1 MSKLVND
8 LSKKKLK
15 IPKQMNKLKDYISES
30 SNRSLGNSKE
40 QFLFNSI
47 PIYINPE
54 LFFLDDKSNIKQVID
69 IVQKNIPFYLVSGVD
84 VIYVGDFQEFQEKR
98 FNAAYQD
105 GAIYVINVQDNAKDM
120 ADDIVHEIAHSVEEK
135 HAEHIYGDGRLQNE
149 FLGKRER
156 LYQIL
161 KANNE
166 HSQEYKNLF
175 HTLEYNDKFD
185 DYLVNQIGYKKLR
198 SYIEGLFYSPY
209 ATTSIR
215 EYFARGF
222 EAYFL
227 FKDHK
232 YLANTSPVLYNKLET
247 LADME

>member
-1 MSKLVND
+1 MSN
-8 LSKKKLK
+8 
-15 IPKQMNKLKDYISES
+15 LKDYISES
-30 SNRSLGNSKE
+30 SIRSKNKSKE
-40 QFLFNSI
+40 HFLFNTI
-47 PIYINPE
+47 PLYINPDI
-54 LFFLDDKSNIKQVID
+54 FFLDGNSNIKQVLD
-69 IVQKNIPFYLVSGVD
+69 IVQRSVPAHLASGVD

-98 FNAAYQD
+98 FNAAYED

-120 ADDIVHEIAHSVEEK
+120 ADDIVHEIAHSLEEVFSN
-135 HAEHIYGDGRLQNE
+135 EIYGEGNLQRE

-166 HSQEYKNLF
+166 NPQEYKNLF
-175 HTLEYNDKFD
+175 HSLDYDEKLD
-185 DYLVNQIGYKKLR
+185 DYFVNQLGYKKLR
-198 SYIEGLFYSPY
+198 NYINGLFYSPY
-209 ATTSIR
+209 AATSIR

-232 YLANTSPVLYNKLET
+232 YLANTSPILYNKIET

>member
-1 MSKLVND
+1 MSN
-8 LSKKKLK
+8 
-15 IPKQMNKLKDYISES
+15 LKDYINES
-30 SNRSLGNSKE
+30 SSRSRNNSKE
-40 QFLFNSI
+40 QFLYGTI
-47 PIYINPE
+47 PVYINPD
-54 LFFLDDKSNIKQVID
+54 LFFLDGHSNIRQVLD
-69 IVQKNIPFYLVSGVD
+69 MVQKSVPYQLASGVD

-120 ADDIVHEIAHSVEEK
+120 ADDIVHEIAHSVEERLS
-135 HAEHIYGDGRLQNE
+135 HHIYGDGRLQNE

-166 HSQEYKNLF
+166 DPASLKDNFYELDYDAKL
-175 HTLEYNDKFD
+175 D
-185 DYLVNQIGYKKLR
+185 DYFVNQVGYKKLAN
-198 SYIEGLFYSPY
+198 YINGLFYSPY
-209 ATTSIR
+209 AATSVR

-222 EAYFL
+222 EVYFL

-232 YLANTSPVLYNKLET
+232 YF
-247 LADME
+247 

>member
-1 MSKLVND
+1 MSN
-8 LSKKKLK
+8 LK
-15 IPKQMNKLKDYISES
+15 NYISES
-30 SNRSLGNSKE
+30 SNRSKNNSKE
-40 QFLFNSI
+40 QFLFGTI
-47 PIYINPE
+47 PVYINPE
-54 LFFLDDKSNIKQVID
+54 LFFLDGHSNIKQVID
-69 IVQKNIPFYLVSGVD
+69 MVQKNVPSHLASSVD
-84 VIYVGDFQEFQEKR
+84 VVYVGDFEEFEKKR

-135 HAEHIYGDGRLQNE
+135 YANHVYGDGRLQNE
-149 FLGKRER
+149 FLGKRKR

-166 HSQEYKNLF
+166 NSQEYKSLF
-175 HTLEYNDKFD
+175 YDLDYDAKFD
-185 DYLVNQIGYKKLR
+185 DYLVNQVGYKKLAN
-198 SYIEGLFYSPY
+198 YINGLFYSPY
-209 ATTSIR
+209 AVTSVR

-227 FKDHK
+227 FKDQK
-232 YLANTSPVLYNKLET
+232 YLANTSPVLYNKIET

>member
-1 MSKLVND
+1 MSN
-8 LSKKKLK
+8 
-15 IPKQMNKLKDYISES
+15 LKDYINES
-30 SNRSLGNSKE
+30 SSRSKNNSKE
-40 QFLFNSI
+40 YFLFNSI
-47 PIYINPE
+47 PVYINPD
-54 LFFLDDKSNIKQVID
+54 LFFLDGSSNIKQVID
-69 IVQKNIPFYLVSGVD
+69 MVQKSVPPYLVSGID
-84 VIYVGDFQEFQEKR
+84 VIYVGDFEEFEKKR

-120 ADDIVHEIAHSVEEK
+120 ADDIVHEIAHSVEER
-135 HAEHIYGDGRLQNE
+135 HSNHIYGDGRLQRE

-166 HSQEYKNLF
+166 NSQEYKNLF
-175 HTLEYNDKFD
+175 HDLDYDAKFD
-185 DYLVNQIGYKKLR
+185 DYLVNQVGYKKLGN
-198 SYIEGLFYSPY
+198 YINGLFYSPY
-209 ATTSIR
+209 AVTSVR

-247 LADME
+247 LANME

>member
-1 MSKLVND
+1 MSN
-8 LSKKKLK
+8 LK
-15 IPKQMNKLKDYISES
+15 NYINES
-30 SNRSLGNSKE
+30 LNRSKNESKE
-40 QFLFNSI
+40 QFLFDTI
-47 PIYINPE
+47 PVYINPE
-54 LFFLDDKSNIKQVID
+54 LFFLDGHSNITQVIKM
-69 IVQKNIPFYLVSGVD
+69 VEKNVPPHLASEVD
-84 VIYVGDFQEFQEKR
+84 VIYVGDFEEFEQKR

-120 ADDIVHEIAHSVEEK
+120 ADDIIHEIAHAVEEK
-135 HAEHIYGDGRLQNE
+135 HADYIYGDGRLQNE
-149 FLGKRER
+149 FLGKRDR

-161 KANNE
+161 KANDEN
-166 HSQEYKNLF
+166 SQEYKNLF
-175 HTLEYNDKFD
+175 HTLEYNENLDN
-185 DYLVNQIGYKKLR
+185 YLVNQVGYKKLR

-209 ATTSIR
+209 AATSIR

>member
-1 MSKLVND
+1 MSN
-8 LSKKKLK
+8 LK
-15 IPKQMNKLKDYISES
+15 NYINES
-30 SNRSLGNSKE
+30 SSRSKNNSKE
-40 QFLFNSI
+40 QFLFNTV

-54 LFFLDDKSNIKQVID
+54 LFFLDGHSTIKQVID
-69 IVQKNIPFYLVSGVD
+69 KVEKSVPYHLISGVD
-84 VIYVGDFQEFQEKR
+84 VVYVGDFQEFQDR
-98 FNAAYQD
+98 RYNAAYED
-105 GAIYVINVQDNAKDM
+105 GAIYVINVQDNAEDM
-120 ADDIVHEIAHSVEEK
+120 ADDIVHEIAHAVEEK
-135 HAEHIYGDGRLQNE
+135 YAEHIYGDARLQNE

-156 LYQIL
+156 LYQTL

-166 HSQEYKNLF
+166 GPQKYKNLF
-175 HTLEYNDKFD
+175 HTLEYDTTLD
-185 DYLVNQIGYKKLR
+185 DYFVNQLGYKKLR

-209 ATTSIR
+209 ATTSVR

-232 YLANTSPVLYNKLET
+232 YVANTSPVLYNKLET

>member
-1 MSKLVND
+1 MSN
-8 LSKKKLK
+8 LK
-15 IPKQMNKLKDYISES
+15 NYINES
-30 SNRSLGNSKE
+30 SNKSKNNSKE
-40 QFLFNSI
+40 QFLFGSI

-54 LFFLDDKSNIKQVID
+54 LFFLDGHSNIKQVID
-69 IVQKNIPFYLVSGVD
+69 VVERNIPDYLTSGID

-98 FNAAYQD
+98 FNAAYED
-105 GAIYVINVQDNAKDM
+105 GAIYVINVQDNATDM
-120 ADDIVHEIAHSVEEK
+120 ADDIIHEIAHSVEEK
-135 HAEHIYGDGRLQNE
+135 YADHIYGDGRLQNE

-166 HSQEYKNLF
+166 NSQEYKNLF
-175 HTLEYNDKFD
+175 YDLEYNSKLDHYF
-185 DYLVNQIGYKKLR
+185 VNQVGYKKLR
-198 SYIEGLFYSPY
+198 NYVNGLFYSPY
-209 ATTSIR
+209 AATSVR

-227 FKDHK
+227 FKDEN
-232 YLANTSPVLYNKLET
+232 YLAKTSPILYNKIQT